1 MTTAHSKTGGTEGP
15 GAPQKGRLLYSGDI
29 EAISNLASRERK
41 ERRDAVVLGVFV
53 FGFLTFIATMYLSQ
67 GPPGWGTWCLGLFL
81 ILFSLFL
88 LFLAL
93 LNSRTRL
100 GGVFNAYEDGFD
112 VPERFNR
119 PDRVQ
124 MGIRR
129 RHEIMESRLEDRRG
143 WLASPGPLPIPESSG
158 MSRPAA
164 QEVDLGLFVPYDAVM
179 KIRFEAR
186 GHRCL
191 VTLHVGPTIRL
202 EDDFGF
208 EAYRFVCETLQR
220 KLGMQDGPDFDLT
233 QAANEATELF
243 HGDMISRAELDVIWK
258 MERKVNG
265 RFQ

>member
-1 MTTAHSKTGGTEGP
+1 MNAYASDLKSTWTVEV
-15 GAPQKGRLLYSGDI
+15 PQKGRLLHPGDA
-29 EAISNLASRERK
+29 EAIESLAARERK
-41 ERRDAVVLGVFV
+41 ERRDAVFLGAFV
-53 FGFLTFIATMYLSQ
+53 FAFLTFIASMYLSE
-67 GPPGWGTWCLGLFL
+67 GPPGWGTWCLSWAV

-88 LFLAL
+88 LFIAL
-93 LNSRTRL
+93 LNRRTRL
-100 GGVFNAYEDGFD
+100 RGVFNAYENGFD
-112 VPERFNR
+112 SPERFTR

-129 RHEIMESRLEDRRG
+129 RREAMESRLEEEGR
-143 WLASPGPLPIPESSG
+143 WPVSAGPLSTPGSSG
-158 MSRPAA
+158 MSRPSP

-191 VTLHVGPTIRL
+191 VTLQVGPTIRL

-208 EAYRFVCETLQR
+208 EAYRYVCETLQR

-243 HGDMISRAELDVIWK
+243 SGDVISRAELDVIWK
-258 MERKVNG
+258 REREVNG